1 MVSFP
6 KAKYLFSSHE
16 MFLLNYL
23 YSSGSRTYQLEAPDN
38 NAMMFWLQELQKRR
52 REFSKTLDVSI
63 NTVWFFSLVLCYQ
76 RKIWTNLKLVY
87 IWNLIPGIE
96 SFHMFCFGIFF
107 HTKSITKC
115 SEMFA
120 VFHISPKKY
129 LIFC

>member
-63 NTVWFFSLVLCYQ
+63 NTV
-76 RKIWTNLKLVY
+76 
-87 IWNLIPGIE
+87 
-96 SFHMFCFGIFF
+96 
-107 HTKSITKC
+107 
-115 SEMFA
+115 
-120 VFHISPKKY
+120 
-129 LIFC
+129 